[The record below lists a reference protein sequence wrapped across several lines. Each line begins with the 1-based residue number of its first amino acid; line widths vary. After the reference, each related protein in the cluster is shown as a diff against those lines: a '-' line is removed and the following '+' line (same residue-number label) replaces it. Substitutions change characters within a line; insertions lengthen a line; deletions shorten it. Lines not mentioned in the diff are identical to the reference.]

1 MALIKMNIARE
12 SNFEMLRL
20 IAMFFIVWYH
30 LLLKFIVVIDDTPIY
45 KAMYLPLHVAV
56 ICFVLISGYFH
67 IKPSLH
73 GGSKLLFPLLLF
85 YLPLTL
91 FEIVQHKGGIE
102 SLLFFSKSP
111 YWFIRV
117 YFYLYLFAPILNSYL
132 VSERRRISLLLIL
145 AFISFYMGWLMQD
158 NSMTD
163 GKNLVLFIFIY
174 VLGDCLKYYHEKIDK
189 VSTRNL
195 VMIYLFLNIVLVL
208 IYNSFAEGI
217 IGEIVFKLSYP
228 YCAPVLIMNAC
239 LLFLIFSRLHFFSR
253 TVNWLAGSVLAVYVL
268 HHQSFVLYVLIQP
281 CVMYLY
287 HENTSP
293 IVLLIFLSFLA
304 WTILFVGIIVDKIF
318 SPLQN
323 AYLNVVDRL
332 ANHLLT
338 KMGCLL

>member
-91 FEIVQHKGGIE
+91 FEIVQHKGGI
-102 SLLFFSKSP
+102 
-111 YWFIRV
+111 
-117 YFYLYLFAPILNSYL
+117 
-132 VSERRRISLLLIL
+132 SERRRISLLLIL

-253 TVNWLAGSVLAVYVL
+253 TVN
-268 HHQSFVLYVLIQP
+268 
-281 CVMYLY
+281 
-287 HENTSP
+287 
-293 IVLLIFLSFLA
+293 
-304 WTILFVGIIVDKIF
+304 
-318 SPLQN
+318 
-323 AYLNVVDRL
+323 
-332 ANHLLT
+332 
-338 KMGCLL
+338 